1 MDVEVSLQ
9 EHFYDDPAEVTI
21 VQVKRNDP
29 HSPYD
34 SPHYED
40 YCRLHGI
47 RGAARASQDAF
58 IARGMNDNSAFGTVL
73 VDAGNDSAHRLRR
86 IICGRVAKYPGALL
100 QNGLAHANA
109 LGFRTVTFA
118 LPDLMFV
125 DRQLMVSGFGDEVGL
140 RDVIKLQAGDPGN
153 TIESLRIVVEY
164 NTTLAHWLHVELGLN
179 KI

>member
-1 MDVEVSLQ
+1 MIIRPLVQCLSML
-9 EHFYDDPAEVTI
+9 VTI
-21 VQVKRNDP
+21 VR
-29 HSPYD
+29 
-34 SPHYED
+34 
-40 YCRLHGI
+40 
-47 RGAARASQDAF
+47 
-58 IARGMNDNSAFGTVL
+58 TVY
-73 VDAGNDSAHRLRR
+73 VR

-100 QNGLAHANA
+100 QNGLVHANA